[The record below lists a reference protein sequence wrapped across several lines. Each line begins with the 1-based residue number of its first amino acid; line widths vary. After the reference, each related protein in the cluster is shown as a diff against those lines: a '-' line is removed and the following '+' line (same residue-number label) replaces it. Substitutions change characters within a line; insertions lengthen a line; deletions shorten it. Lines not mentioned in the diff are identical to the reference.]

1 MVYFT
6 VNKLSDNNL
15 ALFKK
20 SKIESFVEVKY
31 NMINVKYLKVL
42 LAVYHTTL
50 MLLLFNALYL
60 FFLMYYF
67 NVFFL
72 LYTKCVRKKLF
83 YINFSNDS

>member
-15 ALFKK
+15 ALLKK

-42 LAVYHTTL
+42 LAQ
-50 MLLLFNALYL
+50 
-60 FFLMYYF
+60 
-67 NVFFL
+67 
-72 LYTKCVRKKLF
+72 
-83 YINFSNDS
+83 YIILP